1 MADASANTPRV
12 LNIADASAPQ
22 AIPKL
27 SGDLRPLI
35 PPLGLHN
42 YWYPAISAARV
53 GSKHPVQPEWRLLIR
68 VSGEGQKA
76 AMEDL
81 TWIVGCATLM

>member
-1 MADASANTPRV
+1 MADANANTPRV

-53 GSKHPVQPEWRLLIR
+53 GSKHPVQVKML
-68 VSGEGQKA
+68 GQDLCLFRTEDGGIA
-76 AMEDL
+76 AIWSSAMAVL
-81 TWIVGCATLM
+81 